1 MEGVGEGGAPSV
13 QPHSLQSVCT
23 DGLGGVQIGSMLTQL
38 EAIKTTA
45 EARKLVSQLKEK
57 VLGPPAPAPTLA
69 PTNTSRGSK
78 RFPAL
83 SSAIVSA

>member
-1 MEGVGEGGAPSV
+1 MEGVGEGGAPSAE
-13 QPHSLQSVCT
+13 PHSLQSVCI

-78 RFPAL
+78 RTQAFAL
-83 SSAIVSA
+83 LSA

>member
-1 MEGVGEGGAPSV
+1 
-13 QPHSLQSVCT
+13 
-23 DGLGGVQIGSMLTQL
+23 MLTQL

-78 RFPAL
+78 RFQAL
-83 SSAIVSA
+83 SSAIVRA